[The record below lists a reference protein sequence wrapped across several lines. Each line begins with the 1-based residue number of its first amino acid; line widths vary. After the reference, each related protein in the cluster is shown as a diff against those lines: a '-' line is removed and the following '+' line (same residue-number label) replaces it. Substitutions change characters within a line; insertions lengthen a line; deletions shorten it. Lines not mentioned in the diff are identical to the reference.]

1 MNLVDIF
8 VLTTILITTFIGFKN
23 GILNMIIPI
32 ITVIIGLSF
41 SSRVSGPLG
50 SLVAKVIDL
59 GDFQQYLVFA
69 LFFIILLIVGTWIA
83 RFLKS
88 VIVLIPFGGLL
99 NRLTGGIAGL
109 LVGLLICT
117 GLISGIEHFGFKTN
131 AELSKPIIQGT
142 SAAMQTTKILPASWQ
157 QINKIQSNIQ

>member
-1 MNLVDIF
+1 M
-8 VLTTILITTFIGFKN
+8 
-23 GILNMIIPI
+23 
-32 ITVIIGLSF
+32 
-41 SSRVSGPLG
+41 
-50 SLVAKVIDL
+50 
-59 GDFQQYLVFA
+59 
-69 LFFIILLIVGTWIA
+69 
-83 RFLKS
+83 
-88 VIVLIPFGGLL
+88 IVLIPFGGLL

-117 GLISGIEHFGFKTN
+117 GLISGIQHFGFKTN

>member
-23 GILNMIIPI
+23 GIINMIIPI

-41 SSRVSGPLG
+41 SSRVSDPLG
-50 SLVAKVIDL
+50 NLVAKVIDL

-69 LFFIILLIVGTWIA
+69 LFFIILLILGTWIA
-83 RFLKS
+83 RFVKS
-88 VIVLIPFGGLL
+88 IIVLVPFGGLL

-117 GLISGIEHFGFKTN
+117 GLISGIQHFGFNTN
-131 AELSKPIIQGT
+131 AELAKPIIRGT
-142 SAAMQTTKILPASWQ
+142 SAVMQTTQILPASWQ
-157 QINKIQSNIQ
+157 QINNSQ

>member
-109 LVGLLICT
+109 FVGLL
-117 GLISGIEHFGFKTN
+117 TN